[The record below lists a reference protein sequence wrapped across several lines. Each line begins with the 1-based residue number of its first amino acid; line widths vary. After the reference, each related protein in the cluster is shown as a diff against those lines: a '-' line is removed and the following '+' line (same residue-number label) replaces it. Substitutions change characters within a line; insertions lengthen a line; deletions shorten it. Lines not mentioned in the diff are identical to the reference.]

1 MANEPT
7 TTAPLLPLAEI
18 SSAMA
23 PIIYFDAAPNFG
35 FNNGVAS
42 LTLEAV
48 VYVNVGDQIR
58 AERRVVAHLRMTPGA
73 FANLKSAINGL
84 ELAAEPTERKP
95 ANEAWNPALYSCRFI
110 GGVGIAT
117 PDGALG

>member
-1 MANEPT
+1 
-7 TTAPLLPLAEI
+7 
-18 SSAMA
+18 MA

-58 AERRVVAHLRMTPGA
+58 AERRVVAHLRMPPGGTVK
-73 FANLKSAINGL
+73 ANKYRRFSAS
-84 ELAAEPTERKP
+84 
-95 ANEAWNPALYSCRFI
+95 NPARR
-110 GGVGIAT
+110 VG
-117 PDGALG
+117 DS

>member
-48 VYVNVGDQIR
+48 VYVNVADQIR
-58 AERRVVAHLRMTPGA
+58 AERRVVAHLRMPPEA

-95 ANEAWNPALYSCRFI
+95 AN
-110 GGVGIAT
+110 
-117 PDGALG
+117 